1 MKSNKSHKNTK
12 AKRGRSNVPE
22 FAGQTKQQTKQTKAN
37 RFDSNSDHKLVLGY
51 KVTAVK
57 SELESLEFT
66 LEGYTGI
73 STAIWRERKVD
84 WRLEFVR
91 RFRSTAERELFKK
104 QGIQAGRGRGGWPA
118 RGRWRRYRPR
128 SPRSS
133 RRSLW
138 TGGSSRSRRRRAFPP
153 CRSSPPR
160 PLPSPSPDYC
170 LHHKN
175 PSVITLL
182 HLIDPPTFH

>member
-1 MKSNKSHKNTK
+1 MFRNKIKKQNINGKIMKSNKSHKNTK
-12 AKRGRSNVPE
+12 VKRGRSNVPE

-84 WRLEFVR
+84 WLRVCSAIPEH
-91 RFRSTAERELFKK
+91 
-104 QGIQAGRGRGGWPA
+104 
-118 RGRWRRYRPR
+118 
-128 SPRSS
+128 
-133 RRSLW
+133 
-138 TGGSSRSRRRRAFPP
+138 
-153 CRSSPPR
+153 C
-160 PLPSPSPDYC
+160 
-170 LHHKN
+170 
-175 PSVITLL
+175 
-182 HLIDPPTFH
+182 